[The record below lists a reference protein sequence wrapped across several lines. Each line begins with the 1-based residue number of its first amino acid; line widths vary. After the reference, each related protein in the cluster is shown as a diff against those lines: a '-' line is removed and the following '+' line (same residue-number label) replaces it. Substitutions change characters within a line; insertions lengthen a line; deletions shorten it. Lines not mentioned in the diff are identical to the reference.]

1 MAAQESSTNVARG
14 DFGITGIDT
23 DEEEE
28 SSLVRKHLTL
38 V

>member
-1 MAAQESSTNVARG
+1 MAAQETSTNVARG
-14 DFGITGIDT
+14 DLGITGIDT

-28 SSLVRKHLTL
+28 SSFVRKHLTL

>member
-1 MAAQESSTNVARG
+1 MAALESSTNGARG

-28 SSLVRKHLTL
+28 SSLVRKHFTL

>member
-1 MAAQESSTNVARG
+1 MAAQESSTNGARG
-14 DFGITGIDT
+14 VFGITGIDT